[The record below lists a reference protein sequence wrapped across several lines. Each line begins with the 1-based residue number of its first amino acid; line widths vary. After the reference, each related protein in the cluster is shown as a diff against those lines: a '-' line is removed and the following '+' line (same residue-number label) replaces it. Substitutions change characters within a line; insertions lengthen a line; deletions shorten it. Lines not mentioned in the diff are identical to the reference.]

1 MISDAVIGIV
11 IQMGMV
17 VLLCIGFTFTYQIEG
32 FPNFAHIGFTLI
44 GTTITFTMT
53 KLLGINPYLSWP
65 VSMIMCG
72 LLGVALYVFLV
83 NPIKRRRDG
92 NIAITIAFYALSIV
106 IETVVGVYS
115 YWIVTSRHE
124 TTRGFVLKQ
133 FDFTFL
139 DIPGVAIMT
148 PLASVC
154 LVVILYVFLSRT
166 RFGLA
171 IRAVSENED
180 LSAVFGIN
188 TSRIHMA
195 SWFIVGALAGLAGSI
210 IPLWTSMRGSFGDEM
225 LITVMAGSIIGGLDS
240 IYGAVIG
247 GVLITLFQKGLV
259 LTMMNFETHG
269 RPLLINFSIIILGF
283 GKLIPIM
290 FIVGILMLM
299 PDGITGYIKSKKWVR
314 R

>member
-1 MISDAVIGIV
+1 MISDAVLGIV
-11 IQMGMV
+11 IQMGMI

-53 KLLGINPYLSWP
+53 KLMGINPYLSWP
-65 VSMIMCG
+65 VSMFLCG
-72 LLGVALYVFLV
+72 LLGMTLYVFVV

-92 NIAITIAFYALSIV
+92 NIAITLAFYALSIV

-124 TTRGFVLKQ
+124 TTRGFLLKR
-133 FDFTFL
+133 FDFTFFGT
-139 DIPGVAIMT
+139 PGVALMT
-148 PLASVC
+148 PLTSVL
-154 LVVILYVFLSRT
+154 LVITLHYILSRT
-166 RFGLA
+166 RYGLA

-180 LSAVFGIN
+180 LSAVFGVN
-188 TSRIHMA
+188 TFRIHME

-210 IPLWTSMRGSFGDEM
+210 IPLWTSMRGSFGGEM
-225 LITVMAGSIIGGLDS
+225 LVTVMAGSIIGGLDS
-240 IYGAVIG
+240 VYGAVIG
-247 GVLITLFQKGLV
+247 GVLITLFQKGMV
-259 LTMMNFETHG
+259 LAVMNLETKG
-269 RPLLINFSIIILGF
+269 KPLLIDFSILILGF
-283 GKLIPIM
+283 SKLIPII
-290 FIVGILMLM
+290 FIVLILMLM